1 LGRIL
6 SQDGSSS
13 AGQRAGIK
21 KKLCFSGVI
30 KMSNKKFTVSLV
42 ALLVS
47 GIAGS
52 AFAGE
57 TPASF
62 DPSKCKVEY
71 PKASLM
77 NEEQGITSMSFLVA
91 ADGSVADSK
100 LEKSS
105 GFKGLDKAALKGLS
119 ACKFKPGT
127 KDGAPAQTWTKVDYA
142 WKLD

>member
-1 LGRIL
+1 M
-6 SQDGSSS
+6 S
-13 AGQRAGIK
+13 K
-21 KKLCFSGVI
+21 KKFA
-30 KMSNKKFTVSLV
+30 VSLM
-42 ALLVS
+42 ALLIS

-52 AFAGE
+52 AFAGD
-57 TPASF
+57 TPATF

-77 NEEQGITSMSFLVA
+77 NEEQGVTVVSFLVN

-127 KDGAPAQTWTKVDYA
+127 KGGAPAQTWTKVDYA

>member
-1 LGRIL
+1 M
-6 SQDGSSS
+6 
-13 AGQRAGIK
+13 
-21 KKLCFSGVI
+21 F
-30 KMSNKKFTVSLV
+30 NKKFIASLFAALTVT
-42 ALLVS
+42 A
-47 GIAGS
+47 IAAP
-52 AFAGE
+52 AFAAE
-57 TPASF
+57 VAASF

-77 NEEQGITSMSFLVA
+77 NEEQGVTSMSFQVNP
-91 ADGSVADSK
+91 DGSVADSK

-105 GFKGLDKAALKGLS
+105 GFKGLDKAAIKGLS